1 MSEFVPFKIA
11 KNLKEKG
18 FKEEC
23 VAHYYSNDPPCRI
36 KNTALADYVQQP
48 FCIESIKRSWNRCEL
63 NPCSSGCYYDAPTI
77 SQVLKWL
84 REEKRLYL
92 GINYRPQIMKYCDFY
107 FPTIQYIGELKPVV
121 YTKFTDIFHTY
132 EEAAFVGIE
141 YVLDNLI

>member
-1 MSEFVPFKIA
+1 MEEFVPFEISK
-11 KNLKEKG
+11 KLKEKG

-23 VAHYYSNDPPCRI
+23 VAHYHSNDPTCLI

-84 REEKRLYL
+84 RKEKSIICLPHIEPIEEKWFFYVVKLPQASDFPEYL
-92 GINYRPQIMKYCDFY
+92 STVIYN
-107 FPTIQYIGELKPVV
+107 
-121 YTKFTDIFHTY
+121 TY
-132 EEAAFVGIE
+132 EEAALAGIE
-141 YVLDNLI
+141 FVLDNLI